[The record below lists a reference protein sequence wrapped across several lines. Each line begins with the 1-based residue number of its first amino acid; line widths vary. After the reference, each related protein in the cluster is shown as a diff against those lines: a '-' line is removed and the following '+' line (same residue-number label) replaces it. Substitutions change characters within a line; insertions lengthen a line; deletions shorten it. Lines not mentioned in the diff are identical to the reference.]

1 MFANPLQ
8 PYIYFITQNGVLA
21 VKLKTSAT
29 LATITAVLTLS
40 ACAAVNESMN
50 DVRMTF
56 TSKED
61 RIAHWKEECRQMGAT
76 DEQLFDCA
84 LRQEEWYQRRLNE

>member
-1 MFANPLQ
+1 MRNVMKAQILT
-8 PYIYFITQNGVLA
+8 ITVVLA
-21 VKLKTSAT
+21 
-29 LATITAVLTLS
+29 LS

-50 DVRMTF
+50 DVKMTF

-76 DEQLFDCA
+76 DEEQFDCA
-84 LRQEEWYQRRLNE
+84 LRQEESYQRRLNE